1 MLKKSKIGD
10 FMKKVL
16 LYLLILFFFLIAF
29 NYTIAPSHAKNED
42 RLINFVKKG
51 KTFKIKLSD
60 IDKHCEYGLAEKL
73 IKIILHHRERILEKP
88 CFNPEI
94 DVTDKDAMLK
104 DGKTILN
111 QTTYL
116 RKAGIDPK
124 TMNLSDSENDTINKT
139 LESSFM
145 VYYTSLVD
153 IDSDGES
160 EIRFYSVQGSLL
172 EEDNYFFK
180 KGRDGRYKLVEC
192 KLGGGDMLIFIKY
205 DNKVYMA
212 ERNKEN
218 ILNYLIIYS
227 FDPVDEKFKNLFT
240 INIER
245 KGKKGKN
252 ITLTLDI

>member
-1 MLKKSKIGD
+1 
-10 FMKKVL
+10 MKKAL
-16 LYLLILFFFLIAF
+16 LYLLILFFFLLFF
-29 NYTIAPSHAKNED
+29 NYTIAPSYAKNED
-42 RLINFVKKG
+42 RRLINIVKEG
-51 KTFKIKLSD
+51 KNSKIKLGD
-60 IDKHCEYGLAEKL
+60 IDKYCKYGLAEKL
-73 IKIILHHRERILEKP
+73 VRLISSNKERLLETP
-88 CFNPEI
+88 SFNPEI
-94 DVTDKDAMLK
+94 DVTDKDTMLEE
-104 DGKTILN
+104 GKTILN

-124 TMNLSDSENDTINKT
+124 TMNLSDSDDDTINKT

-205 DNKVYMA
+205 DNKVYAA

-218 ILNYLIIYS
+218 ILNYLKIYS
-227 FDPVDEKFKNLFT
+227 FDAADEKFKGLFT

-252 ITLTLDI
+252 ITLTLDN

>member
-1 MLKKSKIGD
+1 
-10 FMKKVL
+10 MKKAL
-16 LYLLILFFFLIAF
+16 LYLLILLFALTAF
-29 NYTIAPSHAKNED
+29 NYTIVPLHAKNQD
-42 RLINFVKKG
+42 ALINLVKEG
-51 KTFKIKLSD
+51 KNSKIKLGD
-60 IDKHCEYGLAEKL
+60 IDKYCKYGLAEKL
-73 IKIILHHRERILEKP
+73 VRLISSNKERLLETP
-88 CFNPEI
+88 SFNPEI
-94 DVTDKDAMLK
+94 DVTDKDAMLEE
-104 DGKTILN
+104 GKTILN

-124 TMNLSDSENDTINKT
+124 TMNLSDSDDDTINKT

-160 EIRFYSVQGSLL
+160 EIRFHSVQGSLL

-205 DNKVYMA
+205 DNKVYTV

-227 FDPVDEKFKNLFT
+227 FDPADEKFKNLFT

-252 ITLTLDI
+252 ITLTLDN

>member
-1 MLKKSKIGD
+1 
-10 FMKKVL
+10 MKKAL
-16 LYLLILFFFLIAF
+16 LNLLILFFALTAF
-29 NYTIAPSHAKNED
+29 NYTIAPSHAKNQD
-42 RLINFVKKG
+42 ALINLVKEG
-51 KTFKIKLSD
+51 KSSKIKLSD
-60 IDKHCEYGLAEKL
+60 IDKHCKYGLAEKL
-73 IKIILHHRERILEKP
+73 IKVILSHRERILGKP

-94 DVTDKDAMLK
+94 DATDKDAMLK

-124 TMNLSDSENDTINKT
+124 TMNLSDSDDDTINAT
-139 LESSFM
+139 LESSRM

-153 IDSDGES
+153 IDSDGEN
-160 EIRFYSVQGSLL
+160 EIRFYSVQGRLL

-205 DNKVYMA
+205 DNKVYTV

-218 ILNYLIIYS
+218 ILSSLKVYS
-227 FDPVDEKFKNLFT
+227 FDSADEKFKPLFN
-240 INIER
+240 IDIER

-252 ITLTLDI
+252 ITLTLDN

>member
-1 MLKKSKIGD
+1 
-10 FMKKVL
+10 MKKAL
-16 LYLLILFFFLIAF
+16 LYLLILFFFLMAF
-29 NYTIAPSHAKNED
+29 NYTISPSHAKNED

-51 KTFKIKLSD
+51 KNSKIKVSD

-88 CFNPEI
+88 CYNPEI
-94 DVTDKDAMLK
+94 DVTDKDIMLEE
-104 DGKTILN
+104 GKTILN

-124 TMNLSDSENDTINKT
+124 TTSLSDSFDDTINKT

-153 IDSDGES
+153 IDSDGEN
-160 EIRFYSVQGSLL
+160 EIRFYSVQGRLL

-180 KGRDGRYKLVEC
+180 KGRDGRYKLVQC

-205 DNKVYMA
+205 GNKVYTA

-218 ILNYLIIYS
+218 ILNYLKVYS
-227 FDPVDEKFKNLFT
+227 FDSADEKFKPLFN
-240 INIER
+240 IDIER

-252 ITLTLDI
+252 ITLTLDN